1 MLGAAAGRENVGRLL
16 PVDDI
21 SCQNMPRDEINRYI
35 VGRLDTKVEVVFASR
50 RDNKASLCS
59 YSGSRHRYNVAGPS
73 KQFNHFD
80 MHTRYDPGGFMNS
93 QRGRDGPG
101 SQSDRAKDGRDSD
114 RCRERQIQRE
124 R

>member
-50 RDNKASLCS
+50 RDNKGITVQL
-59 YSGSRHRYNVAGPS
+59 
-73 KQFNHFD
+73 
-80 MHTRYDPGGFMNS
+80 
-93 QRGRDGPG
+93 QRFKAPL
-101 SQSDRAKDGRDSD
+101 QCCRA
-114 RCRERQIQRE
+114 QQAI
-124 R
+124 